1 MRYRLTIF
9 NADTLEQDEL
19 WDVTLGRYNYLDH
32 SLRLSSLGFES
43 RAMAQLKHRPARQAH
58 PDFEHAG
65 HPSLGRTSIDRVAP
79 SLQIITSPMPDSKD

>member
-9 NADTLEQDEL
+9 NSDALEEDEL

-43 RAMAQLKHRPARQAH
+43 RAMAQLKAEAGVPT
-58 PDFEHAG
+58 PTDFEHAG
-65 HPSLGRTSIDRVAP
+65 PTTARLHFARR
-79 SLQIITSPMPDSKD
+79 